1 MPLQLAGLWA
11 VGCTATVA
19 AVSAYF
25 VLGGFLYVGGL
36 PAEVA
41 LSPAAYAVFSLAALF
56 NPLYAAILPILLPVR
71 QPHALHCRHCMLC
84 LHSLRMTRWQHWSGS
99 LLQTLRWSVLLCDR
113 PMIAGTAR
121 SRAESRLLCRSP
133 RERQAACWRQ
143 WPPRCLL

>member
-1 MPLQLAGLWA
+1 M
-11 VGCTATVA
+11 ATLA

-71 QPHALHCRHCMLC
+71 HAR
-84 LHSLRMTRWQHWSGS
+84 SA
-99 LLQTLRWSVLLCDR
+99 LQTAPALSHASC
-113 PMIAGTAR
+113 A
-121 SRAESRLLCRSP
+121 
-133 RERQAACWRQ
+133 
-143 WPPRCLL
+143 

>member
-11 VGCTATVA
+11 VGCMATLA

-71 QPHALHCRHCMLC
+71 PLHAPHHNLRMLC
-84 LHSLRMTRWQHWSGS
+84 LVGLGWKPAASAIL
-99 LLQTLRWSVLLCDR
+99 
-113 PMIAGTAR
+113 
-121 SRAESRLLCRSP
+121 ES
-133 RERQAACWRQ
+133 AAVW
-143 WPPRCLL
+143 